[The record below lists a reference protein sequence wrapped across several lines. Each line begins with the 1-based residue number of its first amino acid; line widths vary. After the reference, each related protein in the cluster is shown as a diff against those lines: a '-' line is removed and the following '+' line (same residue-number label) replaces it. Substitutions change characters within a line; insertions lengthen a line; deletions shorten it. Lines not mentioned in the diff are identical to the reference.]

1 MAEDIY
7 NNNRCFSS
15 PLSTCTKESLKI
27 VTSNYVINCK
37 VVLLDEIGKKVR
49 ALKVKLFSPRA
60 DQYKPKRDRKANVEE
75 MKELEE
81 RKDSYLTA
89 LDLLNDPMTHTTAEV
104 VVERGFSNIKLITTS
119 KDKSR
124 SWQP

>member
-1 MAEDIY
+1 M
-7 NNNRCFSS
+7 
-15 PLSTCTKESLKI
+15 
-27 VTSNYVINCK
+27 
-37 VVLLDEIGKKVR
+37 
-49 ALKVKLFSPRA
+49 
-60 DQYKPKRDRKANVEE
+60 EE

-81 RKDSYLTA
+81 RKGSYLTA
-89 LDLLNDPMTHTTAEV
+89 LDLLNDPITHTTAEV